1 MEPIIRHQCWKDRA
15 VVISGLGIFT
25 PLGRNAAEICDAILN
40 GGSSI
45 APSVNINIDELP
57 CLTSEFLSEDTFGLP
72 QELTRR
78 TDRAVWFTMRAL
90 EQALESAA
98 LKISDLVRDRTAV
111 VVGTS
116 HSGVQ
121 HCEKVLK
128 AASQGRTEGICA
140 NDFYAALTDHVG
152 TMVCEQL
159 RLTGIKVTFSS
170 ACSSSNTAIG
180 YGRDLLL
187 TEQAERVIVIGTDTV
202 SESVAAGFNS
212 LKVMGKAAAA
222 PFSNPSGISL
232 GEGAG
237 VLILECLEALQD
249 SGRGVHH
256 RGEVVGYAL
265 SSDAFHQTSVDENGE
280 GIEAAVTHAL
290 ANSGVR
296 ASDVDYISAHGTG
309 TDSNDVPES
318 IAVARL
324 FGNKVKIASV
334 KSSVGHT
341 LGASG
346 VIELIIS
353 LLCAESGFYA
363 PNNHF
368 IGVREGCADLDYVH
382 GPQQPAQINTILCNN
397 YGFGG
402 NNSSMVLSREAR
414 RFSKKPLL
422 RRKVFVSAYGS
433 HTAHCEAPHDWVTH
447 LENGIVF
454 DCNDERR
461 RTYIGKTAAPVGE
474 KSSLRRTSPSIQFA
488 VQAMENAVTGYNLK
502 AVVDERRYETG
513 LVAGLLHGAQK
524 SVEKYL
530 FSLFEDGL
538 RYARSALFPLTTL
551 NGAAGEVSIKFGI
564 KGFNTTLCGPV
575 GAMKFAYDTVRIGH
589 QERLFSLSSDELTPL
604 VIDLCER
611 HAVLGQFTETG
622 RSAGFYLNDG
632 ASVTLLESEDALRE
646 RGGIKLAEV
655 LAFATGQEGVGH
667 SLIGDGAI
675 LTKIGTQVLQE
686 CGLGAGDIDLVIGV
700 GQGTRAFLDN
710 ERNATNALFHNKPP
724 VMTSVAMHIGYS
736 PTAILPQMVNLGA
749 AILRGAPFWEADR
762 QGPIWSPAVLR
773 REHCIARILVLFTSV
788 TFEHCALILGRG
800 GSP

>member
-1 MEPIIRHQCWKDRA
+1 MQDNTWKDRA

-25 PLGRNAAEICDAILN
+25 PLGRNAAEICDAILQ
-40 GGSSI
+40 GRSSI
-45 APSVNINIDELP
+45 AASSNIGLP
-57 CLTSEFLSEDTFGLP
+57 CLTSEFSTDDTFDLP

-78 TDRAVWFTMRAL
+78 TDRGLWFTLRAL
-90 EQALESAA
+90 EQALQDAGLTE
-98 LKISDLVRDRTAV
+98 SDLVSDRTAV

-116 HSGVQ
+116 HSGIQ

-128 AASQGRTEGICA
+128 AAAQGRTADVSA
-140 NDFYAALTDHVG
+140 NDFYAALTDHVA

-159 RLTGIKVTFSS
+159 RLTGVKATVSS

-187 TEQAERVIVIGTDTV
+187 TEQAERVIVIGTDTI
-202 SESVAAGFNS
+202 SDSIAAGFNS
-212 LKVMGKAAAA
+212 LKVIGKSPAA

-237 VLILECLEALQD
+237 VLILECLEALQI
-249 SGRGVHH
+249 SGRGARH

-265 SSDAFHQTSVDENGE
+265 SSDAFHQTAVEETGA
-280 GIEAAVTHAL
+280 GIEAAVVNAL
-290 ANSGVR
+290 INSGVR
-296 ASDVDYISAHGTG
+296 AEEVDYISAHGTG
-309 TDSNDVPES
+309 TDSNDLPES

-353 LLCAESGFYA
+353 LLCAERGFYA

-368 IGVREGCADLDYVH
+368 VGVRAGCADLDYVH
-382 GPQQPAQINTILCNN
+382 GPQQPSRINTILCNN

-414 RFSKKPLL
+414 RFRKKPAL
-422 RRKVFVSAYGS
+422 RRRVFVTAYGD
-433 HTAHCEAPHDWVTH
+433 HTTHCDGTHDWLAS

-454 DCNDERR
+454 NCNDETR
-461 RTYIGKTAAPVGE
+461 RTYIGKTAAPTSD

-488 VQAMENAVTGYNLK
+488 VQAMENAILTHDLK
-502 AVVDERRYETG
+502 SIVAEQRYETG
-513 LVAGLLHGAQK
+513 IVAGLLHGAQK

-538 RYARSALFPLTTL
+538 PYARSALFPSTTL
-551 NGAAGEVSIKFGI
+551 NSAAGEISIKFGV

-575 GAMKFAYDTVRIGH
+575 GAMKFAYDTIRIGH
-589 QERLFSLSSDELTPL
+589 QERIFSLSSDELTPL
-604 VIDLCER
+604 VIELCDR
-611 HAVLGQFTETG
+611 LAALGRFTPTG

-632 ASVTLLESEDALRE
+632 ASVTLLESEDALLE
-646 RGGIKLAEV
+646 RGGVKLAEV
-655 LAFATGQEGVGH
+655 LAFATAQEGAGH
-667 SLIGDGAI
+667 FLNGDGA
-675 LTKIGTQVLQE
+675 LLSKLGTRVLEE
-686 CGLGAGDIDLVIGV
+686 CGLTARDIDLVIGV
-700 GQGTRAFLDN
+700 GQGTGAFLDN
-710 ERNATNALFHNKPP
+710 ERNAISAIFRDDPP
-724 VMTSVAMHIGYS
+724 PMTSAAMHIGYA
-736 PTAILPQMVNLGA
+736 PTAILPQSVNLA
-749 AILRGAPFWEADR
+749 TAILRGAPFWEADR
-762 QGPIWSPAVLR
+762 QGPIWAPASLR
-773 REHCIARILVLFTSV
+773 KGHGTARILLLFTSV
-788 TFEHCALILGRG
+788 TFEHCAAVLGLGESR
-800 GSP
+800 